1 MSKME
6 IATLFSK
13 ELGVTPVALRAPYVT
28 PSSNL
33 IIIFY

>member
-1 MSKME
+1 MNKME
-6 IATLFSK
+6 IVTLFSK